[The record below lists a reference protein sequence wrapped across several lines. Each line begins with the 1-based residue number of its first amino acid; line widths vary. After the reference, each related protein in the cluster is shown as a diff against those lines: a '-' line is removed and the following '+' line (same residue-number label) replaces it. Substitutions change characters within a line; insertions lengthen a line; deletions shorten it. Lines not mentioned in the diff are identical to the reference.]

1 MYIPVEDWFLAF
13 VLTVAVEAGVV
24 WLLLRRRVAGLPRLG
39 VLVLG
44 ANLAT
49 HPVVWFVL
57 TQLLVVGTLTY
68 TTVAEGWAAG
78 AETAI
83 YWAAVP
89 GVSGRRAAVVGA
101 AANLGSFIAGR
112 ALRAIAP
119 GVV

>member
-57 TQLLVVGTLTY
+57 TPSLKGRTPLLPLKKSQRKQGRTRTLPEGTQLGP
-68 TTVAEGWAAG
+68 TVSEK
-78 AETAI
+78 
-83 YWAAVP
+83 
-89 GVSGRRAAVVGA
+89 
-101 AANLGSFIAGR
+101 
-112 ALRAIAP
+112 
-119 GVV
+119 